1 MKKLF
6 SNVKFFTIWVLNSLY
21 SLRDLRW
28 DTPISLPVFII
39 ILIIWFT
46 VLNYFLLF

>member
-1 MKKLF
+1 MKKFLL
-6 SNVKFFTIWVLNSLY
+6 NVKYFGIWGINSIC
-21 SLRDLRW
+21 SLRW

-39 ILIIWFT
+39 ILVIWFV